1 MKTYLEVIANYVE
14 EEPKDEV
21 EDDDKATAELEADR
35 KVNYVSAV
43 VTEITPEAKI
53 YVNHV
58 DDGKDLE
65 KMMGELR
72 AEFVSNPPLGG
83 AFQPKRGK

>member
-1 MKTYLEVIANYVE
+1 ME
-14 EEPKDEV
+14 EEPSV
-21 EDDDKATAELEADR
+21 EGENGSGDADDLATSKEIDGDR